1 MEEKLTRRE
10 VREGAFILLYQTMF
24 GQPLGEIIEADEES
38 LGLARNNETDA
49 IVRGVMAHDEEL
61 TAYIAKYSTT
71 RSVARISKVNLVL
84 MKIAIYEMKYNDKVP
99 GLVVTGEIRYL
110 TAHGDVRKPAVAL
123 YQHSDNAVDLGDRY
137 YRGFNPGHSR
147 SPQGRSSARRL

>member
-24 GQPLGEIIEADEES
+24 
-38 LGLARNNETDA
+38 
-49 IVRGVMAHDEEL
+49 
-61 TAYIAKYSTT
+61 AKYSTT

-99 GLVVTGEIRYL
+99 GAAAINEAVELGKKYAYKQDCSFINGVLNSCLEEIE
-110 TAHGDVRKPAVAL
+110 
-123 YQHSDNAVDLGDRY
+123 NDRD
-137 YRGFNPGHSR
+137 
-147 SPQGRSSARRL
+147 